1 MPGLHDASIR
11 DPLLILIQGGIASGK
26 STVSRLL
33 AERGARFVD
42 CDKLAHEELLA
53 PAIEAALQARFG
65 ARVVGPDGHIDR
77 KALGAIV
84 FDDPAALLDLER
96 LVHPRVAA
104 RVAALVA
111 AARRPAGEPR
121 EVLVI
126 DAAVASKME
135 LAGRTVAAVD
145 RRSAPPSELQAGGR
159 PWDLIV
165 FVAAS
170 DEARR
175 RRAATRG
182 WPAGELERREARQ
195 TPLPDAKRRA
205 DVVVENDGD
214 VAETESHVERIWTQF
229 VEPRRQDPAP

>member
-1 MPGLHDASIR
+1 MPGPLDATTR
-11 DPLLILIQGGIASGK
+11 DPFLILIQGGIASGK

-42 CDKLAHEELLA
+42 CDKLAHEELQA
-53 PAIEAALQARFG
+53 PEVEAALQARFG
-65 ARVVGPDGHIDR
+65 ARVVGPDGRIDR

-96 LVHPRVAA
+96 LVHPRVGA

-135 LAGRTVAAVD
+135 LAGRT
-145 RRSAPPSELQAGGR
+145 QHAGGR
-159 PWDLIV
+159 PWDLTL

>member
-1 MPGLHDASIR
+1 MPGPLDVRTR
-11 DPLLILIQGGIASGK
+11 DPVLILIQGGIASGK

-42 CDKLAHEELLA
+42 CDKLAHDELRA
-53 PAIEAALQARFG
+53 PEVVAALRARFG
-65 ARVVGPDGHIDR
+65 PRVLGPDGEVDR

-96 LVHPRVAA
+96 VVHPRVGA
-104 RVAALVA
+104 RVAELVA

-135 LAGRTVAAVD
+135 LAGRSLEPGAK
-145 RRSAPPSELQAGGR
+145 RR
-159 PWDLIV
+159 WDLTL